1 MSAATAAV
9 QTVVDCGVHPIVRDD
24 DELRA
29 FMPTP
34 WRKKLFP
41 GPQRYHYAH
50 PESEYLAGSRPGGG
64 RPGSDPALL
73 EAAVFGDG
81 GATHAVLLP
90 LTRGL
95 SPDVDLGS
103 MVCSATNAWLA
114 ETWLGEWNAHG
125 RYRGSIR
132 VNAHDPRRAV
142 AEIQRWQEH
151 PHMIQV
157 AVATEAHAPY
167 GKREYVPIW
176 EAAAAAGLPVVVHSD
191 AAAGVELFPTP
202 VGYFR
207 HFIEFSAYAS
217 MNFFYHLS
225 NLIAEGVFERVPRLR
240 FVFADGGL
248 DVLGPLMW
256 RLDEHWRALRYE
268 HPWVAHA
275 PTEYLR
281 AHVRFWTHRFEGPT
295 DESAVESVMEVTEA
309 ADLQIYASRY
319 PFWTH
324 CAPADAVRGASAAA
338 AERILGGGAHE
349 LYRGTFEEAA

>member
-1 MSAATAAV
+1 MSTAAATAV
-9 QTVVDCGVHPIVRDD
+9 IDCGVHPIVRDD

-29 FMPTP
+29 FMPAP
-34 WRKKLFP
+34 WRRKLFP

-50 PESEYLAGSRPGGG
+50 PDSEYLAGSRPGRD
-64 RPGSDPALL
+64 RPGSDVALL
-73 EAAVFGDG
+73 EQHVFGDA

-103 MVCSATNAWLA
+103 MICAATNAWLA
-114 ETWLGEWNAHG
+114 ETWLGERNHHG
-125 RYRGSIR
+125 RFRGSIR

-142 AEIQRWQEH
+142 EQIERWRDH
-151 PHMIQV
+151 PGMIQV
-157 AVATEAHAPY
+157 AVPTEAHAPY
-167 GKREYVPIW
+167 GRREYFPIW
-176 EAAAAAGLPVVVHSD
+176 EAAADAGLPVVVHSD
-191 AAAGVELFPTP
+191 TAAGVELFPTP

-225 NLIAEGVFERVPRLR
+225 NLIAEGVFERLPRLKV
-240 FVFADGGL
+240 VFADGGL

-281 AHVRFWTHRFEGPT
+281 EHVRFWTHRLEGPT
-295 DESAVESVMEVTEA
+295 DEAAVADVLEVTDA
-309 ADLQIYASRY
+309 AALEVYAGRY
-319 PFWTH
+319 PYWTY
-324 CAPADAVRGASAAA
+324 CAPGDAVRGAPPVA
-338 AERILGGGAHE
+338 AERILAGTARDLYAGA
-349 LYRGTFEEAA
+349 FEEPA